1 MTTRVVNLFGE
12 LGLEGTLRK
21 ILAAVTFPRDNAD
34 RQRVVVDNTVPVS
47 GTVTSTVNAGNAA
60 ATIGATNVAPYAQ
73 GSWNDHDIREEYM
86 VLSQQNFQVTRNRWN
101 IT

>member
-1 MTTRVVNLFGE
+1 MATKVVNLFGE

-21 ILAAVTFPRDNAD
+21 ILSAVTFPRDSAD

-47 GTVTSTVNAGNAA
+47 GTVTSTVNAANTAG
-60 ATIGATNVAPYAQ
+60 TIGASIIAPFSQ
-73 GSWNDHDIREEYM
+73 NSWNNHDIREEYM
-86 VLSQQNFQVTRNRWN
+86 VLTQQNFQVTRNRWT

>member
-21 ILAAVTFPRDNAD
+21 ILAAVTYPRDSSDRLRVIAD
-34 RQRVVVDNTVPVS
+34 SATVS
-47 GTVTSTVNAGNAA
+47 GTVTSTVNAANTAA
-60 ATIGATNVAPYAQ
+60 IIGGTNIVPYSQ
-73 GSWNDHDIREEYM
+73 GSWNNHDIREEYM
-86 VLSQQNFQVTRNRWN
+86 VLSQQNFQATRNRWT